1 MAEEE
6 ERKKKK
12 KWGKRSD
19 RGKKALADRI
29 GEVS

>member
-6 ERKKKK
+6 EKKRRNGEK
-12 KWGKRSD
+12 SD